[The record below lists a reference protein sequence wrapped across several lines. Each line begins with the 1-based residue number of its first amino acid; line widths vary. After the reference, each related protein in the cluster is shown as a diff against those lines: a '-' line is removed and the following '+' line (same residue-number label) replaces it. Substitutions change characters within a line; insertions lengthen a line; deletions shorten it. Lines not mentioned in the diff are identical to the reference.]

1 MSTELTGKQK
11 RYLRALGHDLQV
23 VLQIGKDGITD
34 GVIAA
39 LGVALTDHE
48 LVKVKFGRNATMEKE
63 AASVE
68 LAKRS
73 KSALI
78 QVLGNS
84 LLLYKQH
91 PEEPKIV
98 LPTAKTRG
106 KDTPDKVVKRGTKP
120 ERR

>member
-1 MSTELTGKQK
+1 VSTELTGKQK
-11 RYLRALGHDLQV
+11 RYLRSLGHDLQV

-39 LGVALTDHE
+39 LGVALVDHE
-48 LVKVKFGRNATMEKE
+48 LVKVKFGRNATLEKE
-63 AASVE
+63 AASAE

-73 KSALI
+73 KSALV

-84 LLLYKQH
+84 LLLYK
-91 PEEPKIV
+91 PRPDEPTIV

-106 KDTPDKVVKRGTKP
+106 KDAPDKPKKRGTKP